1 MSDHGGE
8 GVMDSYIDLFLAGN
22 NIPHRR
28 FFGWYGMVW
37 NGNPRTGWLTF
48 YRNRNSS
55 KKQDPVFCAKLWDN
69 GKDNVDSKSLG

>member
-37 NGNPRTGWLTF
+37 YGMGI
-48 YRNRNSS
+48 
-55 KKQDPVFCAKLWDN
+55 QKLV
-69 GKDNVDSKSLG
+69 G